1 MKIIESFATSTIND
15 AKAMVDATKAVGKI
29 GVDDVLVQVKAVS
42 VNPVDTK
49 LRQGLTDETAPKI
62 LGFDATGIVLQ
73 AGANVTNV
81 AVNDRVYYAGT
92 TGRDGA
98 NAEQQVVDARLVAPA
113 PTTLTDAQAA
123 ALPLTSLTAA
133 EVLFEKIGFI
143 AQANANQGQKLLIIN
158 GAGGVG
164 SMAIQLATWAGVEVT
179 ATASRPE
186 TIDWV
191 KQLGA
196 TRVFNH
202 REPLEPQAQAA
213 GIKFFD
219 AILILFNTD
228 AYFEP
233 AAQLIK
239 PFGHIASIVENQQP
253 LAMGLLK
260 NKAASFDWEYM
271 FAKGDYHVD
280 LASQGQWLARV
291 ANLMDQ
297 HVLKTT
303 LTKAITTGINAQN
316 LRAAHQLVEA
326 NRMVGKIV
334 VTGPFNGEPT
344 LNADEGN

>member
-1 MKIIESFATSTIND
+1 MKIIESFATSTIGD
-15 AKAMVDATKAVGKI
+15 AKAMVDATKSVGEI
-29 GVDDVLVQVKAVS
+29 GANDVLVQVKAVS

-62 LGFDATGIVLQ
+62 LGYDATGIVLQ

-92 TGRDGA
+92 KSRDGA
-98 NAEQQVVDARLVAPA
+98 NAEQQVVDARLVAQA

-133 EVLFEKIGFI
+133 EVLFEKIGFT
-143 AQANANQGQKLLIIN
+143 AKANANQDQKLLIIN

-164 SMAIQLATWAGVEVT
+164 SMAIQLAAWAGVQVT
-179 ATASRPE
+179 ATASRAE

-191 KQLGA
+191 KHLGA
-196 TRVFNH
+196 TQVFNH
-202 REPLEPQAQAA
+202 REPLQPQAQAA
-213 GIKFFD
+213 GIEFFD

-228 AYFEP
+228 AYFET

-239 PFGHIASIVENQQP
+239 PFGHIASIVGNQRP
-253 LAMGLLK
+253 LALGQIK

-271 FAKGDYHVD
+271 FAKSDYQVD
-280 LASQGQWLARV
+280 LASQGRWLEKI
-291 ANLMDQ
+291 ANLMDE

-326 NRMVGKIV
+326 NQMVGKIV
-334 VTGPFNGEPT
+334 VTGPFNGET
-344 LNADEGN
+344 GLNKDEEN